1 MPSTQGDDDRA
12 TDSTNAITKGER
24 CGETDP
30 ESALYPHER
39 LSPMATVIETPKAT
53 TGTKPK
59 QELPKDK
66 ARRALKPSIGMPKK
80 KANSGV
86 KPKEALPSL
95 VAEIRELQRQRVTT
109 QKSRIMIDNR
119 LTATVAT
126 ASGYHAGMEED
137 ERGKRF
143 GDAKK
148 LIREVQG
155 DSKVETDVV
164 HALAPLIEACS
175 VSIDGFHATEKAYEK
190 EMEKLAKQLPVAKW
204 MALTDQR
211 GFGWL
216 SLAIIIGE
224 SGDLSNYANPGKL
237 WRRMGCAPVESKG
250 KTFMPSTWRSRKK
263 HNGGLSAAEWEEA
276 GYCPRRRSVM
286 FVISES
292 LMKGNGA
299 REATETRKALPIGP
313 YARRYATKK
322 AEAIARKDP
331 EWTPTCPT
339 CKGTC
344 IAKSGDPCKKC
355 LGRGVMVM
363 RPHLH
368 GMLLMGKRLLREL
381 WTEWVFQVDGIEPEP
396 WTGG

>member
-1 MPSTQGDDDRA
+1 MSTVVEAPA
-12 TDSTNAITKGER
+12 TSND
-24 CGETDP
+24 
-30 ESALYPHER
+30 
-39 LSPMATVIETPKAT
+39 
-53 TGTKPK
+53 KP
-59 QELPKDK
+59 QC
-66 ARRALKPSIGMPKK
+66 KK
-80 KANSGV
+80 KARTAM
-86 KPKEALPSL
+86 KPIGGLPSL
-95 VAEIRELQRQRVTT
+95 IAEIRELQRQRVTT

-137 ERGKRF
+137 ERAKWF
-143 GDAKK
+143 VAAKK
-148 LIREVQG
+148 VIREVQG
-155 DSKVETDVV
+155 DCSSETD
-164 HALAPLIEACS
+164 AWPLAPLILACS
-175 VSIDGFHATEKAYEK
+175 VSIEGFYATEKAYEK

-224 SGDLSNYANPGKL
+224 VGDLSNYANPGKL
-237 WRRMGCAPVESKG
+237 WRRMGCAPFESKG

-263 HNGGLSAAEWEEA
+263 HNGGLSSAEWEEL

-286 FVISES
+286 FVIAES

-299 REATETRKALPIGP
+299 RDATETRKALPSGP
-313 YARRYATKK
+313 YAERYATKK

-331 EWTPTCPT
+331 EWTPDCTT
-339 CKGTC
+339 CKGTGK
-344 IAKSGDPCKKC
+344 AKSGDGCKKC
-355 LGRGVMVM
+355 SGRGVMVM

>member
-1 MPSTQGDDDRA
+1 
-12 TDSTNAITKGER
+12 
-24 CGETDP
+24 
-30 ESALYPHER
+30 
-39 LSPMATVIETPKAT
+39 MATVTETPMA
-53 TGTKPK
+53 KPPLK
-59 QELPKDK
+59 PRDAVPKDK
-66 ARRALKPSIGMPKK
+66 AIPCLKPKTEVPKK
-80 KANSGV
+80 KANDPV
-86 KPKEALPSL
+86 KPTTPVPSL
-95 VAEIRELQRQRVTT
+95 VADIRELQRQRVTT

-137 ERGKRF
+137 ERARWF

-155 DSKVETDVV
+155 ESAIETGPRD
-164 HALAPLIEACS
+164 ALAPLIQACS
-175 VSIDGFHATEKAYEK
+175 VSIEGFHATEKAYER
-190 EMEKLAKQLPVAKW
+190 EMGKLSKQLPVAKW

-224 SGDLSNYANPGKL
+224 VGDLSNYDNPGKL
-237 WRRMGCAPVESKG
+237 WRRMGCAPFESKG

-263 HNGGLSAAEWEEA
+263 HNGGLSAAEWEEL

-292 LMKGNGA
+292 LLKGNGA
-299 REATETRKALPIGP
+299 RKATETHGAIYAGP

-331 EWTPTCPT
+331 EWTPDCTT
-339 CKGTC
+339 CKGTGT
-344 IAKSGDPCKKC
+344 AKSGDGCKKC
-355 LGRGVMVM
+355 SGRGVMVM

>member
-1 MPSTQGDDDRA
+1 
-12 TDSTNAITKGER
+12 
-24 CGETDP
+24 
-30 ESALYPHER
+30 
-39 LSPMATVIETPKAT
+39 MATVIESPMAIVLVKSKQGVPQKKAKWA
-53 TGTKPK
+53 TKPK
-59 QELPKDK
+59 Q
-66 ARRALKPSIGMPKK
+66 GVQKK
-80 KANSGV
+80 KTTEPRVS
-86 KPKEALPSL
+86 LPSL

-137 ERGKRF
+137 ERAKWF

-155 DSKVETDVV
+155 EERSETEIVC
-164 HALAPLIEACS
+164 ALAPLIQACS
-175 VSIDGFHATEKAYEK
+175 VSIEGFHATEKAYEK
-190 EMEKLAKQLPVAKW
+190 QMEKLAKQLPVAKW

-224 SGDLSNYANPGKL
+224 CGDLSGYANPGKL
-237 WRRMGCAPVESKG
+237 WRRMGCAPFESKG
-250 KTFMPSTWRSRKK
+250 KMYMPSTWRSRKK
-263 HNGGLSAAEWEEA
+263 HNGGLSSSEWEEL

-286 FVISES
+286 FVIAES
-292 LMKGNGA
+292 LLKGNGA
-299 REATETRKALPIGP
+299 RKATETHAAIHAGP
-313 YARRYATKK
+313 YANRYSTKK
-322 AEAIARKDP
+322 AEVIARKDP
-331 EWTPTCPT
+331 EWTPACPT
-339 CKGTC
+339 CKGSGK
-344 IAKSGDPCKKC
+344 AKSGDDCKKC
-355 LGRGVMVM
+355 SGRGVMVM

-396 WTGG
+396 WQGG